1 LGTKNP
7 AMNRL
12 PGLLALAALSC
23 ESPDEP
29 KARQER
35 RTRPAPRAA
44 LIALTVPGTGWDAA
58 ASGLKGPPL
67 GATTRRPRMN
77 RR

>member
-12 PGLLALAALSC
+12 PGLLALAAL
-23 ESPDEP
+23 
-29 KARQER
+29 
-35 RTRPAPRAA
+35 
-44 LIALTVPGTGWDAA
+44 TVPGTGWDAA
-58 ASGLKGPPL
+58 VSGLKGPPL